1 MTFAETTLH
10 YVQPGSR
17 VLDLGAGN
25 GWFARQAVER
35 GAVVTA
41 VDLKD
46 APQELSGLRWIKQ
59 DVVSFVANWPTQE
72 SYDIIFS
79 RNLIQF
85 LSGEWV
91 KKSFFPTALQHLDPH
106 GIFALQTFFQDPEP
120 SFERPLI
127 SRYTAEALQ
136 ENLSSLKITHLR
148 QFNENA
154 PDMKGIPRTFFI
166 TNCIAQKSNN

>member
-1 MTFAETTLH
+1 MTFSDRVIE
-10 YVQPGSR
+10 YFKPGHK

-25 GWFARQAVER
+25 GWFARKAVER
-35 GAVVTA
+35 GAIVTA

-46 APQELSGLRWIKQ
+46 APQELSGIRWIKQ

-91 KKSFFPTALQHLDPH
+91 KKSFFPNVLEHLSKN
-106 GIFALQTFFQDPEP
+106 GMLALQTFFQDPEP

-127 SRYTAEALQ
+127 SRYAAEVLQ
-136 ENLSSLKITHLR
+136 ENLSSLKIIHIR
-148 QFNENA
+148 QFKENA
-154 PDMKGIPRTFFI
+154 LDMKGTPRTFYI